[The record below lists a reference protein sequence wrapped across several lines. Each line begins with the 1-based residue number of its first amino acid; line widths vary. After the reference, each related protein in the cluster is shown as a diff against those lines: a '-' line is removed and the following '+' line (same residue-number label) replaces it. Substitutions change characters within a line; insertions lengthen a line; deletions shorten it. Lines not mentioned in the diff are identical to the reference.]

1 MKKIFLIFAIFFVL
15 LSHSQSVGDYRSV
28 TTGNWTTLSAWQYY
42 NGTAWVTPT
51 GILPQ
56 GYPAQF
62 SGTNNVTIQAGTT
75 ITFTNLMVTT
85 TFPKLIINGKLSLNG
100 TGNNAF
106 FDIKANFIKVTPG
119 LSPAATIE
127 YLSKGT
133 LLMPTNALFQVG
145 PLGLSGS
152 CTNNQAI
159 KIGATV
165 IATCSGAGNSGV
177 LFIELMNGG
186 GSITAVP
193 TSNSPVCLNN
203 TINLN
208 GSIIG
213 SPGTGLT
220 YSWTITSP
228 TGIITTVNSQNTTVP
243 NAQLGTYTAKL
254 KCTTSYNGS
263 SFTNEA
269 TIAVIV
275 SPTSVSGTV
284 SGNQTICTG
293 NQLTNLTLTG
303 NVGAIQWQSSSD
315 NITFTSIAGQT
326 TNTLS
331 GATIGSLTATKYF
344 RALVQSGGCS
354 AVFSNVVTINV
365 NPITVSGTVS
375 GNQTICSGSQPT
387 NLTLVGNVG
396 SIQWQSSN
404 DNVTFA
410 SISGQTTNT
419 LSGTTIGNLT
429 ATKYFRALVQSGV
442 CASVFSNVVTIN
454 VNPTSVS
461 GTVSSNQTICS
472 GFQPSSLTLAG
483 NIGTIQ
489 WQSSNDNV
497 SFTSISGQT
506 TNTLSGTIIGNLT
519 ATKYFRVLVQS
530 GVCSTVLSNV
540 VSVSI
545 TPLSVGGI
553 VSNDQTICFG
563 TNPNDLILSGNVGTV
578 LMWQKSTDSNFT
590 SPTNIANTNSTLT
603 GISIGI
609 ITTTTYFRAV
619 VQNGSCSSIY
629 SNYITIS
636 AGNSTWNGSS
646 WDAFPSGNT
655 TLIFNGNYNSV
666 ADISGCSCIVNS
678 GNVVVNSNHDM
689 QLLGSVSVIGGTL
702 TFENNSNLLQ
712 TQNVSNSGNITV
724 KRSSSALKRLDY
736 TMWSTPVVGQNLFNF
751 SPLTI
756 SNRFYFFNTLTNLY
770 NVISSP
776 SATNFATAKGYLIRV
791 PNNHPTWAT
800 IYNGQFTGVP
810 NNGNISFSLTDGGSA
825 TTRHNATGNPYPSAI
840 KIDDFINSN
849 SSNIEGTL
857 WFWRKT
863 NDDNNPVSYSTCTTV
878 GSTVNNGHTYIND
891 NLISVGQGFLVQAK
905 SGATEVNFTN
915 AMRSSDNVNQFFKN
929 SSSQLPTN
937 IDRFWLQLKNSS
949 NINFGQQLIAYVD
962 NATTGYDSGKDG
974 LHFNDN
980 VISLTSVVDN
990 KELSI
995 QARPTF
1001 TDYDSF
1007 PLNFKTNVVDVYT
1020 ISINQLDGLFE
1031 NNQDIFI
1038 KDNDLNTIHNLKTE
1052 PYSFSSNAGN
1062 FANRFE
1068 IQYQYGLLSNINSS
1082 FNSDDVIAFIEKKE
1096 LIVKSKNNLII
1107 QIQIY
1112 DATGRVLFDKK
1123 DLDTLETKIN
1133 SINSNQILLLKIK
1146 TIDNKIVVKK
1156 I

>member
-1 MKKIFLIFAIFFVL
+1 MKNILLLALLFISLGSNSQVL
-15 LSHSQSVGDYRSV
+15 GDYRSV
-28 TTGNWTTLSAWQYY
+28 TSGNWTTLTAWQYY
-42 NGTAWVTPT
+42 NGTSWISPS
-51 GILPQ
+51 GISPQ
-56 GYPAQF
+56 GYPSQF
-62 SGTNNVTIQAGTT
+62 SGTSNVTIQAGNT

-85 TFPKLIINGKLSLNG
+85 TFPKLTINGKLSLIG

-106 FDIKANFIKVTPG
+106 FDIKANFIKVTPS
-119 LSPAATIE
+119 LTPAATIE
-127 YLSKGT
+127 FLSKGT
-133 LLMPTNALFQVG
+133 LLMPTNAIFQVG

-159 KIGATV
+159 KIGASV

-177 LFIELMNGG
+177 LFSQLMNGG

-193 TSNSPVCLNN
+193 TSNSPVCQNN
-203 TINLN
+203 IINLN
-208 GSIIG
+208 GAITG
-213 SPGTGLT
+213 SAGTGLT
-220 YSWTITSP
+220 YIWTITSP

-254 KCTTSYNGS
+254 KCTTSYNGT

-269 TIAVIV
+269 TILVII
-275 SPTSVSGTV
+275 SPTTVAGTV
-284 SGNQTICTG
+284 SSNQTICFG
-293 NQLTNLTLTG
+293 NQPTNLTLAG
-303 NVGAIQWQSSSD
+303 NVGSIQWQSSSD
-315 NITFTSIAGQT
+315 NITFTTISGQT

-331 GATIGSLTATKYF
+331 GATIGNVTATKYF
-344 RALVQSGGCS
+344 RALIQSGGCS

-365 NPITVSGTVS
+365 NPTSVAGNVSN
-375 GNQTICSGSQPT
+375 NQTICFGSQPT
-387 NLTLVGNVG
+387 NLTLAGNVG
-396 SIQWQSSN
+396 SIQWQSSS
-404 DNVTFA
+404 DNVTFT

-419 LSGTTIGNLT
+419 LSGATIGNLT
-429 ATKYFRALVQSGV
+429 TSKYFRALVQSGG
-442 CASVFSNVVTIN
+442 CTAIFSNVVTIN
-454 VNPTSVS
+454 VNPTSVA
-461 GTVSSNQTICS
+461 GTVSSNQTICFGS
-472 GFQPSSLTLAG
+472 QPTSLTLAG
-483 NIGTIQ
+483 NVGSIQ
-489 WQSSNDNV
+489 WQSSSDNV
-497 SFTSISGQT
+497 TFTSISGET
-506 TNTLSGTIIGNLT
+506 SNTLSGATIGNLNV
-519 ATKYFRVLVQS
+519 TKYFRALVNN
-530 GVCSTVLSNV
+530 GVCNSVFSNV
-540 VSVSI
+540 ISIQI
-545 TPLSVGGI
+545 TPLSVGGT
-553 VSNDQTICFG
+553 VSNDQIICFG
-563 TNPNDLILSGNVGTV
+563 TNPNDLILSGNVGSV

-590 SPTNIANTNSTLT
+590 SPINIANTNSTLIGT
-603 GISIGI
+603 AIGI
-609 ITTTTYFRAV
+609 ITETTYIRAV

-629 SNYITIS
+629 SNYVRIS

-646 WDAFPSGNT
+646 WDDFPSGNT
-655 TLIFNGNYNSV
+655 TLIFNGNYNST
-666 ADISGCSCIVNS
+666 ANISGCSCIVNS

-689 QLLGSVSVIGGTL
+689 QLLASVTVNGGTL

-712 TQNVSNSGNITV
+712 TQNVSNYGNIIV

-770 NVISSP
+770 NVIASP
-776 SATNFATAKGYLIRV
+776 STTNFVAGKGYLIRV

-800 IYNGQFTGVP
+800 IYNGQFTGIP
-810 NNGNISFSLTDGGSA
+810 NNGNISFGLIDGGSP

-840 KIDDFINSN
+840 KIEDFINSN
-849 SSNIEGTL
+849 STNIEGTL

-891 NLISVGQGFLVQAK
+891 NLISVGQGFLVMAK
-905 SGATEVNFTN
+905 PGATVVNFTN
-915 AMRSSDNVNQFFKN
+915 AMRSSENVNQFFKN
-929 SSSQLPTN
+929 SSSQLTSN

-949 NINFGQQLIAYVD
+949 NTNFGQQLIAYV
-962 NATTGYDSGKDG
+962 NEATYGYDSGKDG

-980 VISLTSVVDN
+980 PVSLTSIIDN
-990 KELSI
+990 KELTI

-1001 TDYDSF
+1001 TDNDNF
-1007 PLNFKTNVVDVYT
+1007 ALNFKTNVTDVYT

-1052 PYSFSSNAGN
+1052 PYSFNSNAGN

-1068 IQYQYGLLSNINSS
+1068 IQYQSSLLSNVNSS
-1082 FNSDDVIAFIEKKE
+1082 LNSDDVIAFKEKKE
-1096 LIVKSKNNLII
+1096 LVVKSKNNLIT

-1112 DATGRVLFDKK
+1112 DVTGRVLFDKK
-1123 DLDTLETKIN
+1123 DFNTLELKIDT
-1133 SINSNQILLLKIK
+1133 INSNQVLLLKIK

>member
-1 MKKIFLIFAIFFVL
+1 MKNILLLALFFISLGSNSQVL
-15 LSHSQSVGDYRSV
+15 GDYRSV
-28 TTGNWTTLSAWQYY
+28 TSGNWTTLTAWQYY
-42 NGTAWVTPT
+42 NGTSWISPS
-51 GILPQ
+51 GIFPQ
-56 GYPAQF
+56 GYPSQF
-62 SGTNNVTIQAGTT
+62 SGTSNVTIQAGNT

-85 TFPKLIINGKLSLNG
+85 TFPKLTINGKLSLIG

-106 FDIKANFIKVTPG
+106 FDIKANFIKVTPS
-119 LSPAATIE
+119 LTPAATIE
-127 YLSKGT
+127 FLSKGT
-133 LLMPTNALFQVG
+133 LLMPTNAIFQVG

-159 KIGATV
+159 KIGASV

-177 LFIELMNGG
+177 LFSQLMNGG

-193 TSNSPVCLNN
+193 TSNSPVCQNN
-203 TINLN
+203 IINLN
-208 GSIIG
+208 GAITG
-213 SPGTGLT
+213 SAGTGLT
-220 YSWTITSP
+220 YIWTITSP

-254 KCTTSYNGS
+254 KCTTSYNGT

-269 TIAVIV
+269 TILVII
-275 SPTSVSGTV
+275 SPTTVAGTV
-284 SGNQTICTG
+284 SSNQTICFG
-293 NQLTNLTLTG
+293 NQPTNLTLAG
-303 NVGAIQWQSSSD
+303 NVGSIQWQSSSD
-315 NITFTSIAGQT
+315 NITFTTISGQT

-331 GATIGSLTATKYF
+331 GATIGNVTATKYF
-344 RALVQSGGCS
+344 RALVQSGGC
-354 AVFSNVVTINV
+354 
-365 NPITVSGTVS
+365 
-375 GNQTICSGSQPT
+375 
-387 NLTLVGNVG
+387 
-396 SIQWQSSN
+396 
-404 DNVTFA
+404 
-410 SISGQTTNT
+410 
-419 LSGTTIGNLT
+419 T
-429 ATKYFRALVQSGV
+429 AI
-442 CASVFSNVVTIN
+442 FSNVVTIN
-454 VNPTSVS
+454 VNPTSVAGNIS
-461 GTVSSNQTICS
+461 NNQTICS
-472 GFQPSSLTLAG
+472 GNQPTNLTLAG
-483 NIGTIQ
+483 NVGSIQ
-489 WQSSNDNV
+489 WQSSGDNV
-497 SFTSISGQT
+497 TFTSISGQT
-506 TNTLSGTIIGNLT
+506 TNTLSGATIGNLT
-519 ATKYFRVLVQS
+519 ASKYFRALVQSGGCTAIFSNVVTINVNPTSVAGTVSSNQTICFGSQPTSLTLAGNVGSIQWQSSSDNVTFTSISGETSNTLSGATIGNLNVTKYFRALVNN
-530 GVCSTVLSNV
+530 GVCNSVFSNV
-540 VSVSI
+540 ISIQI
-545 TPLSVGGI
+545 TPLSVGGT
-553 VSNDQTICFG
+553 VSNDQIICFG
-563 TNPNDLILSGNVGTV
+563 TNPNDLILSGNVGSV

-590 SPTNIANTNSTLT
+590 SPINIANTNSTLIGT
-603 GISIGI
+603 AIGI
-609 ITTTTYFRAV
+609 ITETTYIRAV

-629 SNYITIS
+629 SNYVRIS

-655 TLIFNGNYNSV
+655 TLIFNSNYNST

-689 QLLGSVSVIGGTL
+689 QLLGSVTVNGGTL

-712 TQNVSNSGNITV
+712 TQNVSNYGNIIV

-776 SATNFATAKGYLIRV
+776 STTNFVAGKGYLIRV

-800 IYNGQFTGVP
+800 IYNGQFTGIP
-810 NNGNISFSLTDGGSA
+810 NNGNISFGLIDGGSP

-840 KIDDFINSN
+840 KIEDFINSN
-849 SSNIEGTL
+849 STNIEGTL

-878 GSTVNNGHTYIND
+878 GSTVNNGHTYINN
-891 NLISVGQGFLVQAK
+891 NLISVGQGFLVMAK
-905 SGATEVNFTN
+905 PGATVVNFNN
-915 AMRSSDNVNQFFKN
+915 AMRSSENVNQFFKN
-929 SSSQLPTN
+929 SSSQLTSN

-949 NINFGQQLIAYVD
+949 NTNFGQQLIAYV
-962 NATTGYDSGKDG
+962 NEATYGYDSGKDG

-980 VISLTSVVDN
+980 PVSLTSIIDN
-990 KELSI
+990 KELTI

-1001 TDYDSF
+1001 TDNDNF
-1007 PLNFKTNVVDVYT
+1007 ALNFKTNVTDVYT

-1068 IQYQYGLLSNINSS
+1068 IQYQSNLLSNVNSS
-1082 FNSDDVIAFIEKKE
+1082 LNSDDVIAFKDKKE
-1096 LIVKSKNNLII
+1096 LVVKSKNNLIT

-1112 DATGRVLFDKK
+1112 DVTGRVLFDKK
-1123 DLDTLETKIN
+1123 DFNTLELKIDT
-1133 SINSNQILLLKIK
+1133 INLNQVLLLKIK